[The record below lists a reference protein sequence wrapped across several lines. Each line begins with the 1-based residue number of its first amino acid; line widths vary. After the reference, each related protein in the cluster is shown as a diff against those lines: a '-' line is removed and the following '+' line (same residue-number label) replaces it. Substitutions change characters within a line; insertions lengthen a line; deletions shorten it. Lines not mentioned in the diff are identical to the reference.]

1 MRLLFTVFLL
11 STCLLLTA
19 QVKPSLPVK
28 TTVQPRVFDG
38 KMILQRC
45 SVAVKTDG
53 ITAVTF
59 IELEFYNNRDTEIE
73 GLYRFELR
81 NGQVVTDFQL
91 DLNGTYREGSIEEKW
106 KASNAYNT
114 IVGKRVDPAL
124 LTRDYD
130 NHYSLRIYPVPA
142 KQTRKVT
149 ITLHEVLP
157 HTAEGK
163 TYLLPFKNADTTAA
177 FMFRF
182 EAMNQPEQPVIRSS
196 SFSEGIFS
204 PIQNGYLSAAAYRS
218 VVLNK
223 AIEVLLPSQKEQLL
237 LVKPVADK
245 FHFALDLH
253 KEFAQYYSI
262 SPKTV
267 TVFWD
272 ASSSSSNRDTKKEIS
287 FLKQYL
293 LFHKTETVTI
303 IPFRH
308 KPFDTVLYRVNNKTM
323 QQLDHY
329 LSNLQYEGAT
339 GFGRLNLSTVK
350 AGAVLLFSD
359 GYSTYGKSKPN
370 EGTVLVYAIHSAP
383 ADVEHLK
390 KIVGNGG
397 AVIHLQKLTISQAIE
412 KASLAE
418 RMLLRVESASGK
430 TIIESSLPDKIDK
443 PVLIYGTMH
452 APTDTLHLY
461 YGNSL
466 SISNT
471 ELVILSSSQEFSSA
485 GIDRLPMLMRY
496 RQMQENRNWNDV
508 LDFGLDE
515 RVVTQQTAFIVLERV
530 EDYIRY
536 NIKPSKDLEEEC
548 RRLNYVKKDTR
559 IQRRSLQE
567 QPTEINFNSLVAV
580 YNQRIKNWDATASG
594 LNYQPMPKPVPVPAA
609 QMQELPVPDNGN
621 ATTVQQALQGR
632 AAGISIEPSSALS
645 EVVVIGY
652 SSARKRD
659 VTGSVAYIQQRD
671 VFQGYTNLG
680 DVLAGRV
687 AGLQVMNNGAAPG
700 SAPDIRI
707 RGASSLGAS
716 AQPLY
721 VIDGVPVVAETLQQV
736 LNIND
741 IESVTVL
748 KDASAAALYGSRGA
762 NGVIVIQMKK
772 GRNYNPYYYSNRK
785 YKLSEQEDVEYMQE
799 MKETDLK
806 NKLSKYK
813 ELKVTYGNSAAFHT
827 DMAEHF
833 FACGLNKE
841 ALNVLM
847 SAMEFVPNDF
857 FTQRTAAFI
866 LERWKQYSE
875 AEELLTDLLSE
886 HASELYLYRDLAWV
900 YYQQQKYQQAVDL
913 LYKGINVNFGSD
925 ETRQAGLK
933 AVLLNDMNAM
943 IELHRATLDLSAIN
957 PTLIKA
963 LSADLLIV
971 AEDNERSRLNL
982 QINEPGVQSM
992 VLYGH
997 PSKNGGFVTTEKN
1010 SEYIYGS
1017 ASGIETYTI
1026 KTASKG
1032 KYKVTVN
1039 YYGGRSYYSTS
1050 PSYIRLCVF
1059 RNFGKPDQSIQV
1071 ETIAMDNQY
1080 GEIEIAAVGND

>member
-1 MRLLFTVFLL
+1 MRLFITAFLL
-11 STCLLLTA
+11 STSLLLTA

-28 TTVQPRVFDG
+28 NTVQPRVFDG

-106 KASNAYNT
+106 RASNAYNT

-124 LTRDYD
+124 LTKDYD

-142 KQTRKVT
+142 KKTRKVT

-157 HTAEGK
+157 HVAGGK
-163 TYLLPFKNADTTAA
+163 AYLLPFNNADTTEQFA
-177 FMFRF
+177 FRF
-182 EAMNQPEQPVIRSS
+182 EAVNQKIKPVIRSS
-196 SFSEGIFS
+196 AFGEATFSS
-204 PIQNGYLSAAAYRS
+204 IQKGYLSAAVYRS

-223 AIEVLLPSQKEQLL
+223 SIDVVLPGHEKQLL

-245 FHFALDLH
+245 FQFALELH
-253 KEFAQYYSI
+253 KELAQYYSI
-262 SPKTV
+262 SPKSV

-272 ASSSSSNRDTKKEIS
+272 ASASASNRNTKKEIS

-293 LFHKTETVTI
+293 LFHKTETVTV

-308 KPFDTVLYRVNNKTM
+308 KPFDTVTYRVNYKTI
-323 QQLDHY
+323 QQLDYY
-329 LSNLQYEGAT
+329 LSNLTYEGAT
-339 GFGRLNLSTVK
+339 GFGRLNLAAVK
-350 AGAVLLFSD
+350 SAVVLLFSD
-359 GYSTYGKSKPN
+359 GYSSYGKSKPN
-370 EGTVLVYAIHSAP
+370 EGNVLLYAVHSTA
-383 ADVEHLK
+383 ADSAHLK
-390 KIVGNGG
+390 KIAGSGG
-397 AVIHLQKLTISQAIE
+397 AVINLQKLTISEAID

-418 RMLLRVESASGK
+418 RMLLRVESTNGK
-430 TIIESSLPDKIDK
+430 TIIESTLPDKIDK

-452 APTDTLHLY
+452 AATDTLRLY

-466 SISNT
+466 SVSNT
-471 ELVILSSSQEFSSA
+471 ESVSLSSKEEYSSA

-496 RQMQENRNWNDV
+496 RQMVQNSDWNDV

-559 IQRRSLQE
+559 IQRRTLQQ

-594 LNYQPMPKPVPVPAA
+594 LNYQPTPKPVVIPST
-609 QMQELPVPDNGN
+609 QTEQQLLPDNGN
-621 ATTVQQALQGR
+621 GNSLQEALQGKV
-632 AAGISIEPSSALS
+632 GGVYISGDQHLD
-645 EVVVIGY
+645 EVVVVGY
-652 SSARKRD
+652 SSVRKKA
-659 VTGSVAYIQQRD
+659 VTGSIAHIQQRD
-671 VFQGYTNLG
+671 IFQGYTNLG

-687 AGLQVMNNGAAPG
+687 AGLQVMSNSGVPG

-707 RGASSLGAS
+707 RGASSFGAS

-721 VIDGVPVVAETLQQV
+721 VIDGVPVAAETIQQI
-736 LNIND
+736 LNVND
-741 IESVTVL
+741 IESITVL

-772 GRNYNPYYYSNRK
+772 GRNYNSYYNYRN
-785 YKLSEQEDVEYMQE
+785 YKLSDQEDVEYMQE
-799 MKETDLK
+799 MKATELNEK
-806 NKLSKYK
+806 IAKYK
-813 ELKVTYGNSAAFHT
+813 ELRMQYGSYASFHV

-833 FACGLNKE
+833 FSFGLNKE
-841 ALNVLM
+841 ALTILM
-847 SAMEFVPNDF
+847 SAMEYVPNDF
-857 FTQRTAAFI
+857 FMQRTAAFV

-875 AEELLTDLLSE
+875 AEELLTDLLSA
-886 HASELYLYRDLAWV
+886 HTSELYLYRDLAWL
-900 YYQQQKYQQAVDL
+900 YYQQQQYQQAVDL
-913 LYKGINVNFGSD
+913 LYKGIQINFGTD
-925 ETRQAGLK
+925 EGRQAGLK
-933 AVLLNDMNAM
+933 AILLNDMNAM
-943 IELHRATLDLSAIN
+943 IELHKATLDLSAIN

-963 LSADLLIV
+963 LPADLMIV

-982 QINEPGVQSM
+982 QINEPGIQSM
-992 VLYGH
+992 VIDGH
-997 PSKNGGFVTTEKN
+997 PSTNGGFVATEKN
-1010 SEYIYGS
+1010 SEYFYGQ
-1017 ASGIETYTI
+1017 ANGIETYTI
-1026 KTASKG
+1026 KNAAKG
-1032 KYKVTVN
+1032 KYKVTVS
-1039 YYGGRSYYSTS
+1039 YYGGRSYYATS

-1059 RNFGKPDQSIQV
+1059 RNFGKPNQSIQV

-1080 GEIEIAAVGND
+1080 GKIEIAEVKYLP

>member
-1 MRLLFTVFLL
+1 MRLLLTAFLL
-11 STCLLLTA
+11 STFFILTA
-19 QVKPSLPVK
+19 QVKPSVPVK

-91 DLNGTYREGSIEEKW
+91 DLNGKYREGSIEEKW

-124 LTRDYD
+124 LTKDYD
-130 NHYSLRIYPVPA
+130 THYSLRIYPVPA
-142 KQTRKVT
+142 KQTRRVR

-157 HTAEGK
+157 QTAEGK
-163 TYLLPFKNADTTAA
+163 TYLLPFKNNDTTAA

-182 EAMNQPEQPVIRSS
+182 EAANQIEKPVIRSS
-196 SFSEGIFS
+196 FFGEGLFS

-223 AIEVLLPSQKEQLL
+223 TIEVLLPSHKKQLL

-245 FHFALDLH
+245 FHFAVELH
-253 KEFAQYYSI
+253 KEFAQYYSF
-262 SPKTV
+262 SPKTI

-272 ASSSSSNRDTKKEIS
+272 ASSSASNRDTKKEIS
-287 FLKQYL
+287 FLRQYL
-293 LFHKTETVTI
+293 LFHKAETVTV

-308 KPFDTVLYRVNNKTM
+308 KPFDTVVYRVNHKTM

-339 GFGRLNLSTVK
+339 GFGRLNLSTVQ
-350 AGAVLLFSD
+350 AAAVLLFSD

-370 EGTVLVYAIHSAP
+370 EGTVLVYAIHSTP
-383 ADVEHLK
+383 ADSEHLK
-390 KIVGNGG
+390 KIVGSGG
-397 AVIHLQKLTISQAIE
+397 AVINLQKLTVSQAIE

-452 APTDTLHLY
+452 APTDTLRLY
-461 YGNSL
+461 YGNSF

-471 ELVILSSSQEFSSA
+471 ESLILSSKQEFSSA

-496 RQMQENRNWNDV
+496 RQMVQNRDWNDV

-515 RVVTQQTAFIVLERV
+515 RVVTPQTAFIVLERV

-559 IQRRSLQE
+559 IQRRSFQY

-594 LNYQPMPKPVPVPAA
+594 LNYQPMPKPVMVPST
-609 QMQELPVPDNGN
+609 QTEQQLLPDIGN
-621 ATTVQQALQGR
+621 ENSLQGALQGKV
-632 AAGISIEPSSALS
+632 AGIYVSGNQQLD
-645 EVVVIGY
+645 EVVVVGY
-652 SSARKRD
+652 GSVRKKE

-707 RGASSLGAS
+707 RGASSFGAS

-721 VIDGVPVVAETLQQV
+721 VIDGVPVVAETVQQV
-736 LNIND
+736 LNVND

-748 KDASAAALYGSRGA
+748 KDASAAALYGSRAA
-762 NGVIVIQMKK
+762 NGVIVIQLKK

-806 NKLSKYK
+806 DKVSKYK
-813 ELKVTYGNSAAFHT
+813 ELNVTYGSSAAFHT

-833 FACGLNKE
+833 FACGLSKE

-857 FTQRTAAFI
+857 FMQRTAAFI

-875 AEELLTDLLSE
+875 AEELLNDLLRE
-886 HASELYLYRDLAWV
+886 HTSELYLYRDLAWV

-913 LYKGINVNFGSD
+913 LYKGININFGSD
-925 ETRQAGLK
+925 EARQAGLK

-943 IELHRATLDLSAIN
+943 IELHRAILDLSAIN

-963 LSADLLIV
+963 LPADLQIV
-971 AEDNERSRLNL
+971 AEDNNRSRLNL
-982 QINEPGVQSM
+982 QINEPGIQSM
-992 VLYGH
+992 VVDGH
-997 PSKNGGFVTTEKN
+997 PSQNGGFVTTEKY
-1010 SEYIYGS
+1010 SEYFYGN
-1017 ASGIETYTI
+1017 ANGIETYTI
-1026 KTASKG
+1026 KNAVKG
-1032 KYKVTVN
+1032 KYKVTVS
-1039 YYGGRSYYSTS
+1039 YYGGRGYYSTS

-1059 RNFGKPDQSIQV
+1059 RNFGKPDQSIHI

-1080 GEIEIAAVGND
+1080 GVIEIAEIKY